1 MRALLD
7 THTFLWWNIDA
18 PRLSQR
24 AREFIADGKNEI
36 YFSAASA
43 WEIAIKAGRGS
54 LILPESPGSYVAK
67 RLSLHKMLALPVQVS
82 HALHVF
88 DLPEVHKD
96 PFDRLIVAQSE
107 MEGLP
112 IITGD
117 VEIARYPVEVIW

>member
-7 THTFLWWNIDA
+7 THTFLWWNIDDL
-18 PRLSQR
+18 RLSER

-43 WEIAIKAGRGS
+43 WEIAIKAGLGR
-54 LILPESPGSYVAK
+54 LILPEPPASYIAK

-82 HALHVF
+82 HALQVF

-117 VEIARYPVEVIW
+117 VDIARYPVEVIW

>member
-1 MRALLD
+1 MRGLLD
-7 THTFLWWNIDA
+7 KNTFLWWNIDD
-18 PRLSQR
+18 PRLSQE
-24 AREFIADGKNEI
+24 AREFIADGRNEI

-54 LILPESPGSYVAK
+54 LILPEPPGAYVAK

-88 DLPEVHKD
+88 DLPELHKD
-96 PFDRLIVAQSE
+96 PFDRLIVAQSM

-112 IITGD
+112 VITGNE
-117 VEIARYPVEVIW
+117 EIARYTVEVIW